1 MHYRR
6 RFLAALRSSV
16 ESRSRKMVSAFV
28 SITVQS
34 KSSTSSVP
42 SVAAGTISKRNH
54 AALWEPREKK
64 RILDLELHSAVF
76 AGNGG
81 FSARAVVPCRWVPKK
96 TMTRQVRSSPG
107 RCNWILQ
114 TSPTGVLRVYKDG
127 SNQGRRFFGCG
138 QRDSRGWA
146 ARASLGEPEP
156 ESCSFF
162 QWADALGP
170 SQTAAR
176 LEWRCARPRLSPSLE
191 KRRLRGMRA
200 RRSGAVGRGRN
211 CRSAFPMC

>member
-64 RILDLELHSAVF
+64 RILDLKLHSAVF

-146 ARASLGEPEP
+146 ARASLGPT
-156 ESCSFF
+156 
-162 QWADALGP
+162 DAISEYKWLVASASTRLLPAPLAIVEHRCLRP
-170 SQTAAR
+170 SQR
-176 LEWRCARPRLSPSLE
+176 RPYSSERTRISCPTFIGSLP
-191 KRRLRGMRA
+191 
-200 RRSGAVGRGRN
+200 
-211 CRSAFPMC
+211 C